1 MPDTATAGYSNRV
14 DAGGQLPD
22 SSFCPPPR
30 VLRVAIPTPLR
41 RVFDYRPGTDA
52 PPGGWQPGVRVQ
64 VPFGRRRVVGVVVEC
79 ASHSDLS
86 LDQLKTV
93 EGWLDAEPL
102 PEDWL
107 WLCRFTARYYQHSLG
122 DTLHQAMPVLL
133 RQGRP
138 LAGRVRKH
146 WRALALPQPG
156 DTRLQ
161 RAPRQAEL
169 LAMLAQHPQ
178 GLYSPAILAQGF
190 SHTQL
195 QALVDKGLVVCTE
208 EPAAAAPP
216 ATEQLLA
223 EPAL

>member
-1 MPDTATAGYSNRV
+1 M
-14 DAGGQLPD
+14 
-22 SSFCPPPR
+22 
-30 VLRVAIPTPLR
+30 
-41 RVFDYRPGTDA
+41 
-52 PPGGWQPGVRVQ
+52 
-64 VPFGRRRVVGVVVEC
+64 VVEC
-79 ASHSDLS
+79 RDHSELPLAELRPVGAC
-86 LDQLKTV
+86 LDS
-93 EGWLDAEPL
+93 APL

-178 GLYSPAILAQGF
+178 GLY
-190 SHTQL
+190 
-195 QALVDKGLVVCTE
+195 
-208 EPAAAAPP
+208 
-216 ATEQLLA
+216 
-223 EPAL
+223 